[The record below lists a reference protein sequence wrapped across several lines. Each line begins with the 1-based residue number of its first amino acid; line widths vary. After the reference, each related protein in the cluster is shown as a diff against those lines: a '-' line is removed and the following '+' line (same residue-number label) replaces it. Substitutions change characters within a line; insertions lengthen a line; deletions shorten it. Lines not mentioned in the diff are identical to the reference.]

1 MDPGAR
7 PLAGL
12 LVLDFSQ
19 FLSGP
24 MAAMRLADLGARVIK
39 VERPLGGDIGRGLS
53 FGGLDLDGDTVEFH
67 SINRNK
73 QSFAADLKDPASLA
87 EVRGLVAHADVI
99 IQNFRPGVMDRI
111 GLDHATVASINR
123 RVVYGSVSGY
133 GDRGPWVAKPG
144 QDLLAQSLSGLPYLQ
159 GDRDAPPIPVGIAI
173 ADLLASCHL
182 ATGVIAA
189 LLRRERTGVGGLVEV
204 SLLEAMLDLQF
215 EVLTAYFFNSTKT
228 PVRGPRHSAH
238 AYLSAPYGTYPT
250 TDGVLAIAMTDIP
263 TLGRLLNV
271 PELLSFDEPA
281 GWFTSQDS
289 ITSLIAGRLREGTT
303 ADWLAVLEPAD
314 VWCAPV
320 LTLPELVASEGF
332 HALSMMQTV
341 TRGDDSDSVEL
352 TTTRSPIRLDGHVL
366 SSARGAPRL
375 GADTTAIRHEFLEDR

>member
-1 MDPGAR
+1 M
-7 PLAGL
+7 

-24 MAAMRLADLGARVIK
+24 MAAMRLGDLGARVIK

-53 FGGLDLDGDTVEFH
+53 FGGLELDGDTVEFH

-111 GLDHATVASINR
+111 GLDHATVAGINR

-182 ATGVIAA
+182 ATGVLAA
-189 LLRRERTGVGGLVEV
+189 LFRRERTGVGGLVEV

-215 EVLTAYFFNSTKT
+215 EVLTAYFFDSAKT
-228 PVRGPRHSAH
+228 PIRGPRHSAH

-281 GWFTSQDS
+281 GWFTHQDS
-289 ITSLIAGRLREGTT
+289 LTSLIAGRLREGTT

-320 LTLPELVASEGF
+320 LTLSELVASDGF

-341 TRGDDSDSVEL
+341 TRGDASDSVEL

>member
-1 MDPGAR
+1 M
-7 PLAGL
+7 

-53 FGGLDLDGDTVEFH
+53 FGGLELDGDTVEFH

-182 ATGVIAA
+182 ATGVLAA
-189 LLRRERTGVGGLVEV
+189 LFRRERTGVGGLVEV

-215 EVLTAYFFNSTKT
+215 EVLTAYFFDSAKT
-228 PVRGPRHSAH
+228 PIRGPRHSAH

-281 GWFTSQDS
+281 GWFTHQDS
-289 ITSLIAGRLREGTT
+289 LTSLIAGRLREGTT

-320 LTLPELVASEGF
+320 LTLSELVASDGF

-341 TRGDDSDSVEL
+341 TRGDASDSVEL